1 MWQLFYIIDFFPD
14 ILWHVLT
21 LISLV
26 LLVATSV
33 IKLIPYRLPIG
44 VFSAI
49 LFAFCVWTEGG
60 LANEQKWLAEIA
72 KLQETVKEAEERAR
86 QASATIQTE
95 IIEKDKV
102 IVKKGETII
111 KEIDKI
117 VEVPGPERVKEIT
130 KDMSEEQ
137 RKKYEEELE
146 QLRRM
151 TSQECALPKPLVDT
165 HNEAARNPNA
175 ARGEKK

>member
-1 MWQLFYIIDFFPD
+1 MWQLFYIVDFFPD

-21 LISLV
+21 LVSFV
-26 LLVATSV
+26 LLVATAL
-33 IKLIPYRLPIG
+33 IRIIPYRLPIG
-44 VFSAI
+44 VFSGL

-72 KLQETVKEAEERAR
+72 QLQEAVKAAEEKAR

-117 VEVPGPERVKEIT
+117 VEVPGPERIKEVT
-130 KDMSEEQ
+130 KDMSDEQ
-137 RKKYEEELE
+137 KKKYEDELA
-146 QLRRM
+146 QLRKM

-175 ARGEKK
+175 TKGEKK